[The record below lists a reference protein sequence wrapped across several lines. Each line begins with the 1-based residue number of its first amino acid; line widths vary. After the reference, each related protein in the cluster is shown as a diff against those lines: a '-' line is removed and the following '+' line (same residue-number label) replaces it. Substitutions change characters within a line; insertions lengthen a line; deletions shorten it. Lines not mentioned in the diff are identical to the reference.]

1 MICIKANIPQKICD
15 INDELKAIYHNK
27 ESICIWIFKNKKDRD
42 SFMKETIGMQK
53 NERQAHYIK
62 FYNF

>member
-15 INDELKAIYHNK
+15 INDELKAIYHSK

-42 SFMKETIGMQK
+42 SFMKETIVMQK
-53 NERQAHYIK
+53 NERQEYYIK